1 MKGENTEDN
10 KQNFFKKQFEGRM
23 IDYVNERF
31 EFYKK
36 MDDNREMKNFIFDIL
51 YKDYQKQLVQ
61 K

>member
-1 MKGENTEDN
+1 
-10 KQNFFKKQFEGRM
+10 M
-23 IDYVNERF
+23 IDYVIERF

-36 MDDNREMKNFIFDIL
+36 MDDNREMKNFIFDML

>member
-1 MKGENTEDN
+1 
-10 KQNFFKKQFEGRM
+10 M

-36 MDDNREMKNFIFDIL
+36 MDDNREMKNFIFDML

>member
-36 MDDNREMKNFIFDIL
+36 MDDNREMKNFIFDML